1 FTSDNGPWYGGS
13 TGGLRGM
20 KGKTW
25 EGGLRVPMV
34 ARWPG
39 KIPAGVVNSSPA
51 GTIDVLPTIL
61 KAASVAVPSD
71 RIIDGKDIMPMLRSG
86 KAKSR
91 HEVIFGMQG
100 TNLATIRSGKWKL
113 HVRSPGGMPNRRDD
127 WVDPRGPDGVTILAP
142 HEQSRPSEYPGV
154 AGGDGPKNM
163 MLFDIE
169 SDPAEQHD
177 LSDKHLDVV
186 KRLKAAFDKT
196 LAEVPEFKQ
205 PRRFKELKRPTGGSL
220 DYGD

>member
-1 FTSDNGPWYGGS
+1 
-13 TGGLRGM
+13 M

-25 EGGLRVPMV
+25 EGGLRVPMI

-39 KIPAGVVNSSPA
+39 QIPAGVVNSSPA

-61 KAASVAVPSD
+61 KAASVAVPGD
-71 RIIDGKDIMPMLRSG
+71 RIIDGQDIMPMLRSG
-86 KAKSR
+86 NAQSP
-91 HEVIFGMQG
+91 HDAIFGMQG

-113 HVRSPGGMPNRRDD
+113 HVRSPGPTPNRDGD

-142 HEQSRPSEYPGV
+142 YEQAQPSEYPGV
-154 AGGDGPKNM
+154 TGGDKPKTM

-177 LSDKHLDVV
+177 LSDKHPEIV

-196 LAEVPEFKQ
+196 LAEVPEFKS
-205 PRRFKELKRPTGGSL
+205 PRSFDQLKRPKGGSL
-220 DYGD
+220 EYGE